1 MFLDLFKPASTCAAQ
16 KRNFCRFRIRQHVQ
30 ADSWF
35 QRTTS
40 IGLPMKLKDFIAK
53 TPEARYISA
62 AWCSWHLV
70 TALPYL
76 YYSFS
81 RSLFFGYILQ
91 PTVFLESVL
100 GSKVCF
106 QESRYCIY
114 IYTISIWLVVWNM
127 NFIFPYI
134 GNNHPN
140 WFSHF
145 SEGLKPPTSY
155 VPEQSCWALKSRNL
169 SIQHPCFFSTWW
181 KQLGHSPIFHPI
193 QNTTFSSGSPVL
205 SDIYTRCPQRIAKLD
220 YNPNN

>member
-16 KRNFCRFRIRQHVQ
+16 KRNLCGFRIRQHVQ

-35 QRTTS
+35 QRTNS
-40 IGLPMKLKDFIAK
+40 IGLPMKLKEFIAK

-62 AWCSWHLV
+62 AWCSWLHCPIYIAFQDHYFLV
-70 TALPYL
+70 ICYNRL
-76 YYSFS
+76 FS
-81 RSLFFGYILQ
+81 WSLFLVPKSVSKNPYI
-91 PTVFLESVL
+91 V
-100 GSKVCF
+100 
-106 QESRYCIY
+106 YIY
-114 IYTISIWLVVWNM
+114 ITISIWLVVRNM
-127 NFIFPYI
+127 SFIFPYI

-155 VPEQSCWALKSRNL
+155 VPKQSCWVLKSRN
-169 SIQHPCFFSTWW
+169 SSFQHPCLFSIWW

-193 QNTTFSSGSPVL
+193 QNTIGSSGSPVL